1 MVMNR
6 ITNLL
11 AFLAI
16 TYASVT
22 AATLDVYW
30 VDVEGGAATLIK
42 TPAGE
47 SILIDS
53 GNPGNRDA
61 GRIFEVATREAGLKK
76 IDHLITTHFHGD
88 HYGGA
93 AMLANL
99 IPIGIV
105 HDNGIPAKNP
115 DRHRKNPIFPQL
127 IKPYRD
133 MKVESRQVVKP
144 GYVYPLKQAKGSAQI
159 RVTCVAAN
167 QKIIRTLPSARL
179 KHNPLTGTVPEKPE
193 DLSDNANSVATL
205 FSFGDFSFFD
215 GGDLTWNVEA
225 KLVTPFNL
233 ISPLVGKVD
242 VFQIN
247 HHGLDSSNNP
257 VLIRSLAPTVVVF
270 NNGHKK
276 GCNEGSFR
284 TAKGTKSVRAI
295 WQAHKNLRDDAH
307 NNTEESLM
315 ANLTDSKTCKGHFIK
330 LSVSADGKFYTILN
344 SRNKEVREY
353 KASR

>member
-1 MVMNR
+1 MKSVSA
-6 ITNLL
+6 LL
-11 AFLAI
+11 SLFAFALPCLGGK
-16 TYASVT
+16 
-22 AATLDVYW
+22 TLEVYW

-47 SILIDS
+47 SILIDT
-53 GNPGNRDA
+53 GNPGSRDA
-61 GRIFEVATREAGLKK
+61 GRIHRVATGEAGLKK

-105 HDNGIPAKNP
+105 HDNGIPKKNP
-115 DRHRKNPIFPQL
+115 DRHRRNPIFPQL

-133 MKVESRQVVKP
+133 MKVGSRHVVTP
-144 GYVYPLKQAKGSAQI
+144 GYVYPLKQAEGTARF

-167 QKIIRTLPSARL
+167 QKIIQPPPNVRL
-179 KHNPLTGTVPEKPE
+179 ATNPLTGSVPAKTE
-193 DLSDNANSVATL
+193 DLSDNANSVATVFEL
-205 FSFGDFSFFD
+205 GDFCFFD

-225 KLVTPFNL
+225 KLVTPFD
-233 ISPLVGKVD
+233 LVSARFGQID

-257 VLIRSLAPTVVVF
+257 LLIRSLKPKVVVF

-276 GCNEGSFR
+276 GCNEGSFQ
-284 TAKGTKSVRAI
+284 TVKGTESVQAI
-295 WQAHKNLRDDAH
+295 WQAHKNLREDSH
-307 NNTEESLM
+307 NNTEEALM
-315 ANLTDSKTCKGHFIK
+315 ANLTDSKNCKGNFIK
-330 LSVSADGKFYTILN
+330 LSVSPDGKSYVIFN
-344 SRNKEVREY
+344 SRNKE
-353 KASR
+353 SRAYESFE

>member
-6 ITNLL
+6 ITTLL
-11 AFLAI
+11 ALFAFALPCLGGK
-16 TYASVT
+16 
-22 AATLDVYW
+22 TLDVYW

-47 SILIDS
+47 SILIDT
-53 GNPGNRDA
+53 GNPGSRDA
-61 GRIFEVATREAGLKK
+61 GRIHQVATREAGLKK

-99 IPIGIV
+99 MPIGTV
-105 HDNGIPAKNP
+105 HDNGIPKKNP
-115 DRHRKNPIFPQL
+115 DRHRRNPIFPQL

-133 MKVESRQVVKP
+133 MKVESRHVVKP
-144 GYVYPLKQAKGSAQI
+144 GYVYSLKQAKGSAQL

-167 QKIIRTLPSARL
+167 QKIIQPPANVRLAR
-179 KHNPLTGTVPEKPE
+179 NPLTGTVPEKPE

-215 GGDLTWNVEA
+215 GGDITWNVEA

-257 VLIRSLAPTVVVF
+257 VLIKSLSPTVVVF

-276 GCNEGSFR
+276 GCNEGSFQA
-284 TAKGTKSVRAI
+284 AKGTKSVRAI
-295 WQAHKNLRDDAH
+295 WQVHKNLREDAH
-307 NNTEESLM
+307 NNTGEALM

-330 LSVSADGKFYTILN
+330 LSVSADGKSYVILN
-344 SRNKEVREY
+344 SRNKEAREY